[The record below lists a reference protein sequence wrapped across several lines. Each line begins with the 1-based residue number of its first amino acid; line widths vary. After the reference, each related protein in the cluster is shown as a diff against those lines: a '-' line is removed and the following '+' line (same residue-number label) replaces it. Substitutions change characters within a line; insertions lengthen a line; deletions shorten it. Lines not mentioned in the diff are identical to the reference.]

1 MVTMSN
7 SLTRV
12 TLRSSMTHWRYRNR
26 FGSTL
31 RVNLR
36 MVKTLAPPRP
46 LSRVD
51 LTQNFTYLM
60 TNMPLQTAMLFR
72 KNSKIYDLLVKS
84 YLSVT
89 KLKVVAVQVE
99 ILIVIAEG

>member
-26 FGSTL
+26 FVSTL

-36 MVKTLAPPRP
+36 MLKTLAPHRP
-46 LSRVD
+46 LSRLD
-51 LTQNFTYLM
+51 LTRNFTYLT
-60 TNMPLQTAMLFR
+60 TNMPLHTAMLFR

-89 KLKVVAVQVE
+89 KLKVAAVQVE